1 MRLWWCSFWVWES
14 VSPQYKNL
22 IKENGWCLCSLEVIL
37 WNKTFIMR
45 TPEESLYFGSENTH
59 LNSSPKQ
66 KTGKIFLAIKHLRR
80 CSKKVIKIVTL
91 RINVKNT
98 VFNKVHS
105 AILSITQ
112 ALCVSEYTQC
122 VYFMKNLS
130 V

>member
-1 MRLWWCSFWVWES
+1 
-14 VSPQYKNL
+14 
-22 IKENGWCLCSLEVIL
+22 
-37 WNKTFIMR
+37 MR

-59 LNSSPKQ
+59 LNSSQKGRKQ

-80 CSKKVIKIVTL
+80 CPKKVIKILTL

-105 AILSITQ
+105 EILSITQ
-112 ALCVSEYTQC
+112 ALCVSEYTQR

>member
-1 MRLWWCSFWVWES
+1 
-14 VSPQYKNL
+14 
-22 IKENGWCLCSLEVIL
+22 
-37 WNKTFIMR
+37 MR

-59 LNSSPKQ
+59 LNSSQKGRKQ

-80 CSKKVIKIVTL
+80 CSKKVIKILTL

-105 AILSITQ
+105 EILSITQ

>member
-1 MRLWWCSFWVWES
+1 
-14 VSPQYKNL
+14 
-22 IKENGWCLCSLEVIL
+22 
-37 WNKTFIMR
+37 MR

-59 LNSSPKQ
+59 LNSSQKGRKQ
-66 KTGKIFLAIKHLRR
+66 KTGKFFLAIKHLRR
-80 CSKKVIKIVTL
+80 CSKKVIKILTL

-105 AILSITQ
+105 EILSITQ